1 MSNPYD
7 VLKEWYEKLQKV
19 PENVDKTWFQNR
31 GRELEKLLS
40 ELFNLESLEPRT
52 SYRPKGQQIDGSF
65 YFDGKFFLL
74 ESKWQ
79 SDPTSASQIF
89 AFKGKV
95 NGKLIG
101 TLGVFVSISGYS
113 KDAADA
119 VVSGQEKNIILFDQ
133 DDFKWCLN
141 SEYGF
146 RNILKF
152 KLRAA
157 AEQGSI
163 YTPFSSDI
171 IEYSEKI
178 EEEPSVMEKVP
189 INKEVKEDKENILIF
204 CEGQTDEIIITTI
217 LNRLRFRN
225 KSIRIIKMYGYR
237 NIRQA
242 FRSVG
247 ENSFLPYLIRGYHKI
262 MIIIDGDNK
271 RDIKYELFNQS
282 LKEIPVPYKIIIPEP
297 SIEIW
302 LKPNSRYPLRELLLE
317 AQRSNT
323 PKIQSIILFAQNIDL
338 DDLYNSED
346 GSFKLFKDFIESSIN
361 I

>member
-19 PENVDKTWFQNR
+19 PENADKTWFQNR
-31 GRELEKLLS
+31 GREFEKLLS
-40 ELFNLESLEPRT
+40 KLFNLESLEPRT
-52 SYRPKGQQIDGSF
+52 SYRPRGQEIDGSF

-74 ESKWQ
+74 EAKWRRN
-79 SDPTSASQIF
+79 PTSASQIF

-113 KDAADA
+113 KDAANA
-119 VVSGQEKNIILFDQ
+119 VTFGQDINTILFDQ
-133 DDFKWCLN
+133 DDFEWCLN
-141 SEYGF
+141 SEHGF

-163 YTPFSSDI
+163 YSPYSSDI

-178 EEEPSVMEKVP
+178 EEEPSVMEKIP
-189 INKEVKEDKENILIF
+189 LTKELKEDKENILVF
-204 CEGQTDEIIITTI
+204 CEGKTDEIVITTI
-217 LNRLRFRN
+217 LNRLHFRN
-225 KSIRIIKMYGYR
+225 KSIRIIKMYGFR
-237 NIRQA
+237 NIRQS
-242 FRSVG
+242 FRGVG
-247 ENSFLPYLIRGYHKI
+247 EKSFLPHLIRGYHKI
-262 MIIIDGDNK
+262 MVIIDGDNK

-282 LKEIPVPYKIIIPEP
+282 LKEIPVPYEIIIPEP

-302 LKPNSRYPLRELLLE
+302 LKPNSRDPLRALHLE
-317 AQRSNT
+317 VQRRNT
-323 PKIQSIILFAQNIDL
+323 PRNQSIIFFAQNVDL

>member
-1 MSNPYD
+1 MSNSYD

-31 GRELEKLLS
+31 GREFGKLLS

-52 SYRPKGQQIDGSF
+52 SFRPRGEEIDGSF
-65 YFDGKFFLL
+65 YFNGKFFLL
-74 ESKWQ
+74 EAKWWSK
-79 SDPTSASQIF
+79 PTSASQIF

-113 KDAADA
+113 KDAANA
-119 VVSGQEKNIILFDQ
+119 VASGQDINIILFDQ
-133 DDFKWCLN
+133 DDFEWCLN
-141 SEYGF
+141 SEHGF
-146 RNILKF
+146 KNILKF

-157 AEQGSI
+157 AERGSI
-163 YTPFSSDI
+163 YTPYSSEI
-171 IEYSEKI
+171 VEYSEKI
-178 EEEPSVMEKVP
+178 EEEPLVMERIP
-189 INKEVKEDKENILIF
+189 IIKEVKEDKENILIF
-204 CEGQTDEIIITTI
+204 CEGQTDEIIIMTI
-217 LNRLRFRN
+217 LKRLHFRN
-225 KSIRIIKMYGYR
+225 KTIRIMKMYGYR
-237 NIRQA
+237 NIRQT
-242 FRSVG
+242 FRSVR
-247 ENSFLPYLIRGYHKI
+247 ENSFLPHLFRRYHKI
-262 MIIIDGDNK
+262 MIIIDGDNE

-282 LKEIPVPYKIIIPEP
+282 LKEIPVPYEIIIPEP

-302 LKPNSRYPLRELLLE
+302 LKPNSRNPRKELNLE
-317 AQRSNT
+317 VQRSNT
-323 PKIQSIILFAQNIDL
+323 PVIQSIIFLAQSIDF

>member
-1 MSNPYD
+1 
-7 VLKEWYEKLQKV
+7 
-19 PENVDKTWFQNR
+19 
-31 GRELEKLLS
+31 
-40 ELFNLESLEPRT
+40 
-52 SYRPKGQQIDGSF
+52 
-65 YFDGKFFLL
+65 
-74 ESKWQ
+74 
-79 SDPTSASQIF
+79 
-89 AFKGKV
+89 
-95 NGKLIG
+95 
-101 TLGVFVSISGYS
+101 
-113 KDAADA
+113 
-119 VVSGQEKNIILFDQ
+119 
-133 DDFKWCLN
+133 
-141 SEYGF
+141 
-146 RNILKF
+146 
-152 KLRAA
+152 
-157 AEQGSI
+157 
-163 YTPFSSDI
+163 
-171 IEYSEKI
+171 
-178 EEEPSVMEKVP
+178 MEKVP